1 MKADRESSGHTF
13 IVRPR
18 IRVCQGDQLLVH
30 PRKQTD
36 GGIRKAVTNG
46 LWFCRLLGK
55 VAHATF
61 NKIHRVREG
70 LFLAGIEKR
79 VEHAFEER
87 QRVLVELDEFE
98 AVFFCFSNHQVMDVA
113 VAWKVGLHGH
123 VRVRCLNVCRAIFR
137 GSHQR

>member
-1 MKADRESSGHTF
+1 MKAERESSGHTF

-18 IRVCQGDQLLVH
+18 IRVCQEDQLLVH

-46 LWFCRLLGK
+46 LRFCRLLGK

-61 NKIHRVREG
+61 NKIHRVRES

-79 VEHAFEER
+79 VKYAFEEC
-87 QRVLVELDEFE
+87 QRVLV
-98 AVFFCFSNHQVMDVA
+98 
-113 VAWKVGLHGH
+113 
-123 VRVRCLNVCRAIFR
+123 
-137 GSHQR
+137 